1 MYLKQNVRYFILLFV
16 LILLLFFIQLK
27 YGELEKSSHINNY
40 QMLPYHPSIN
50 NNKSTKLYWTNL
62 SVKKLISAKSTVNN
76 TLNILIVFGTSGEI
90 IKIAPILWEYDKH
103 RSNKYQKLSIFC
115 LFTFQ
120 HVDLINDILNKLN
133 VSQFI
138 NFQLFLN
145 ETDNN
150 IDYLSSITIKII
162 TGISTI
168 LHDFKNIFDLIL
180 VQGDTTSAM
189 ATAMTT
195 FYNMGSNE
203 NIYIGHIEAGLRTFN
218 IYSPYPEEI
227 NRQFISK
234 MATFHFAASTW
245 NKINLIKND
254 NIAPNQIVVCG
265 NTVIDSVKHIYN
277 QKQFRNEFNNY
288 LNISN
293 ININTDT
300 YKYGLLYLFA
310 IYKNENKQNLQIMI
324 YNIFDSIYEILL
336 SFQYLHFFHPID
348 TSQKYAYI
356 IYQWI
361 GQIQITHKEGKTVLN
376 RFHFIKRL
384 SPIIMPF
391 LYESLSIII
400 TDSIGIQ
407 EEVTV
412 FNNNVTNY
420 YIPILIIG
428 DTGTSK
434 IEFIESKQA
443 ILIEY
448 NKNDIIKYAS
458 EILFKDNLSILND
471 YNPYGVGNAAS
482 IILSFINNNYL
493 SIMSHKYNTQSLYP
507 INSFYHK
514 NIYKPL
520 DGKQI
525 TGELLVIFTVY
536 KRAYNLKAQL
546 DSLFNSTIIPD
557 VVVMFQNEN
566 HIEIDINEINETYF
580 NTYHVNIYH
589 FH

>member
-1 MYLKQNVRYFILLFV
+1 
-16 LILLLFFIQLK
+16 
-27 YGELEKSSHINNY
+27 
-40 QMLPYHPSIN
+40 MLCS
-50 NNKSTKLYWTNL
+50 STKCKFSLYFVILFCMIVAMLIQFKHNNVGGTNVLNEPHLEITTIVNTNHYWTNL
-62 SVKKLISAKSTVNN
+62 NKEKLINN
-76 TLNILIVFGTSGEI
+76 KINILIVFGTRPEM
-90 IKIAPILWEYDKH
+90 IKIAPILWEYDKYLDT
-103 RSNKYQKLSIFC
+103 KYKKIEIFC
-115 LFTFQ
+115 LFTNQ
-120 HVDLINDILNKLN
+120 HIDLINNGILDKL
-133 VSQFI
+133 SLSKFI
-138 NFQLFLN
+138 NFKLYLN
-145 ETDNN
+145 DNN
-150 IDYLSSITIKII
+150 QESNIDRLSLITIKII
-162 TGISTI
+162 NGISLI
-168 LHDFKNIFDLIL
+168 LNDFKNVFDLIL